1 MPSAVYHLLT
11 SASVAMVL
19 QGLEEGA
26 WSITR
31 PDEATQE
38 ELRRY
43 SGGSLRV
50 NTSLLAGVIR
60 RHPAVQDSSYRPYTG
75 IFQESGDSGDEEDDG
90 PSSLIIRLA
99 HAVLDAG
106 ANPWLDPQVFESL
119 LVRPAPSLLQRVL
132 AHPASPKSPWEKV
145 TLGEEYG
152 LPPGTPVLHGMAIL
166 GNLAG
171 LRLLVGHGADVRS
184 LDAEGQTAL
193 FHARHPAVVALLCEL
208 GVDPEV
214 RNKKGLTA
222 ASSWSTRGWQP
233 ATDLQLLQKS
243 LPALRKK
250 RGSAP
255 REDLVNF
262 AQTVLSANK
271 TKTLSEARRLGVSF
285 AQEVDGHPLVVEIAT
300 RLRSQVADRLVS
312 GLNEEGQ
319 YHYRPHAVQE
329 STADWLLAENT
340 RGGPLEGVPRALWL
354 QGFGMLLGH
363 FPPGRPQVS
372 TPGELIAVLKNARGL
387 RPFFDPVFRALSVGG
402 GISEKGHAALSA
414 VFARFAS
421 HSANVDQAELWVT
434 PDEDGVMPLIV
445 AWEEMRDWHESLGA
459 FPGHGFSGF
468 SANTDYRLQEHLT
481 TLPDTHPLWTNPS
494 AAALFSANVLSLYR
508 KNSWGASAM
517 RNSPG
522 AWGMGSSSEEQHLV
536 RVLEA
541 GGRFP
546 AEDPL
551 HQIQWERLS
560 VFLQSTASRVCAR
573 HEADLLDQ
581 SLSNPDVTSASLRKV
596 RL

>member
-1 MPSAVYHLLT
+1 MPSAIYHLLT
-11 SASVAMVL
+11 SASVDMVL

-31 PDEATQE
+31 PDEATLE
-38 ELRRY
+38 ERRPGP
-43 SGGSLRV
+43 GGSSTV
-50 NTSLLAGVIR
+50 NASLLGGVIR

-75 IFQESGDSGDEEDDG
+75 IFQDSGEEEDS
-90 PSSLIIRLA
+90 PSSLIFRLA

-106 ANPWLDPQVFESL
+106 ANPWLDAEVFESL
-119 LVRPAPSLLQRVL
+119 LVRPAPSVLKRVL
-132 AHPASPKSPWEKV
+132 AHPACPPSPWEKM
-145 TLGEEYG
+145 TLGEGCG
-152 LPPGTPVLHGMAIL
+152 LIPGTPVLHGMATL

-171 LRLLVGHGADVRS
+171 LRLLAGHGADIHG

-193 FHARHPAVVALLCEL
+193 FHARHPAVVTLLCEL

-233 ATDLQLLQKS
+233 AADLQLLQKA
-243 LPALRKK
+243 LPVIRKK
-250 RGSAP
+250 RGQAP

-262 AQTVLSANK
+262 AETVLSANK

-300 RLRSQVADRLVS
+300 RLRNQVADRLVS
-312 GLNEEGQ
+312 GINESGQ
-319 YHYRPHAVQE
+319 YQYRSHAVQE
-329 STADWLLAENT
+329 STSDWLLAENSK
-340 RGGPLEGVPRALWL
+340 GGALEGMPRELWL
-354 QGFGMLLGH
+354 QGLGMLLGH
-363 FPPGRPQVS
+363 FQPGRPKVS
-372 TPGELIAVLKNARGL
+372 TPGELVSVLKNTRGL
-387 RPFFDPVFRALSVGG
+387 RPFFDPVFRALGVGG

-414 VFARFAS
+414 VVARFAS
-421 HSANVDQAELWVT
+421 HAVHVDDAALWVT
-434 PDEDGVMPLIV
+434 PDGDGVMPLIV
-445 AWEEMRDWHESLGA
+445 VWEEMRDWHDSLAA

-468 SANTDYRLQEHLT
+468 SVNTDHRLREHLL
-481 TLPDTHPLWTNPS
+481 TLPDTHPLWTHPS
-494 AAALFSANVLSLYR
+494 AAALFSANVLALYR
-508 KNSWGASAM
+508 NDSWRASAM
-517 RNSPG
+517 RGRPG
-522 AWGMGSSSEEQHLV
+522 AWGMGSSPEEQHLV

-546 AEDPL
+546 VEDAL

-560 VFLQSTASRVCAR
+560 VFLQPTASLVCAR
-573 HEADLLDQ
+573 HEADLLEQ
-581 SLSNPDVTSASLRKV
+581 TLSDPDVIGTPGRKV